1 MAVYTDAPDYAETL
15 TEATPDLTVGGAPTA
30 VRPVLD
36 TLLGER
42 AVVASTP
49 LEDPF
54 WDHLVVSRNAPDSQ
68 YARLVGLLRS
78 GTLVPDRLACVA
90 RTGGAFQGFNG
101 RTWSGGVG
109 NLHLT
114 VHLAPRQPIE
124 RFETVF
130 LALAA
135 VAVIEALDGIPGL
148 SGRCQIKWVNDL
160 LIDGAKVGGVL
171 AHTQTRGAAVT
182 SVVLGIGVNV
192 TTAPAV
198 APTAFVPAITCLREH
213 ATAPAALTTGRVM
226 RAVLGALGGAYEAL
240 LVEGYRPL
248 LDRYRARS
256 SVLGREVLVS
266 EDRADEATRVLA
278 AGRVTA
284 IGDGLELRLEG
295 HADPV
300 RRGRAILHACTR
312 AGARTRMQYAS

>member
-1 MAVYTDAPDYAETL
+1 LAVYTNAPDYAAAL
-15 TEATPDLTVGGAPTA
+15 TETAPAWTAGGAPAA

-42 AVVASTP
+42 AALASTP
-49 LEDPF
+49 LASPF
-54 WDHLVVSRNAPDSQ
+54 WDHMVVSRHASVSQ
-68 YARLVGLLRS
+68 FARLVGLLRV
-78 GTLVPDRLACVA
+78 GFPVPDRLACVA
-90 RTGGAFQGFNG
+90 RTGTAFQGFNG
-101 RTWSGGVG
+101 RAWAGDAG
-109 NLHLT
+109 NLHLA
-114 VHLAPRQPIE
+114 VHLAPQRPIE

-135 VAVIEALDGIPGL
+135 VAVVDALDGLPGL

-171 AHTQTRGAAVT
+171 AHTQTRGAVVT

-198 APTAFVPAITCLREH
+198 PPTAFVPAITCLREH
-213 ATAPAALTTGRVM
+213 ALAPAALTTGRVL

-248 LDRYRARS
+248 MDGYRARS

-266 EDRADEATRVLA
+266 EDRADEATRVQA
-278 AGRVTA
+278 AGRVIE

-295 HADPV
+295 RADPV
-300 RRGRAILHACTR
+300 RRGRAILLASAR
-312 AGARTRMQYAS
+312 ASARTRAQFAS